1 MNAKNR
7 EKGEEDSTVVEKNV
21 RNDALKAGTSG
32 TSTGTK
38 PKPSGSHNQD
48 VDEDIGRSNI
58 KLHKSKLQYLLEILH
73 ENTLK

>member
-7 EKGEEDSTVVEKNV
+7 EKGEEDSTVVEKNI

-38 PKPSGSHNQD
+38 PKPAGSQHQD
-48 VDEDIGRSNI
+48 VDEDISRLYV
-58 KLHKSKLQYLLEILH
+58 KL
-73 ENTLK
+73 